1 MTAWQQG
8 FRQVTAQVAPRA
20 SHFLHWWRTSL
31 LAWLPAR
38 WQWALGWA
46 PARLLL
52 RQQDDQLH
60 LEREIGTQRLA
71 VATLPWPCQAAA
83 LATALPPRLQRLPR
97 YWLLDGGQVLRR
109 TLRVPA
115 AAAGRLLD
123 VMGFE
128 IDRQTPFIADQ
139 VSHDVRLLGDAG
151 AGQLDVELVVLPRVR
166 LEQWQQDVGSWADAV
181 SGIDV
186 MDRAGEPLKV
196 NLLPPPLRRHM
207 RNPQLRLE
215 LLLAV
220 AALVMLLLAGSQLLH
235 NREQAA
241 DTLRAEVE
249 RSARNAR
256 GVADER
262 ARLQALVD
270 GARFLDEERDK
281 RPTML
286 AVWNELSRKL
296 PDGSFLEKIGV
307 ENQQLQLIGL
317 SREANQ
323 LVPLLQ
329 QSALWQRVNLTGV
342 LQADGT
348 AGGRDRFTLTAEL
361 RASANAAAAM
371 AKKGAADAGANDA
384 P

>member
-1 MTAWQQG
+1 MTAQI
-8 FRQVTAQVAPRA
+8 APRA
-20 SHFLHWWRTSL
+20 GHFLHWWRSSL
-31 LAWLPAR
+31 LAWLPER

-52 RQQDDQLH
+52 LQQGDQLH
-60 LEREIGTQRLA
+60 LEREIGTQRVR
-71 VATLPWPCQAAA
+71 VASLPWPCQPAAMA
-83 LATALPPRLQRLPR
+83 GALPPRLQRLPR
-97 YWLLDGGQVLRR
+97 YWLFDGGQVLRR

-128 IDRQTPFIADQ
+128 IDRQTPFTADQ
-139 VSHDVRLLGDAG
+139 VTHDVRVLGDAG

-166 LEQWQQDVGSWADAV
+166 LEQWQQAVGSWADAL

-186 MDRAGEPLKV
+186 RDPSGNPLKV
-196 NLLPPPLRRHM
+196 NLLPMPLRRHA

-215 LLLAV
+215 LLLAM
-220 AALVMLLLAGSQLLH
+220 ATLVMLLLAGNQLLH
-235 NREQAA
+235 NRGQAA
-241 DTLRAEVE
+241 DELRAEVE
-249 RSARNAR
+249 RTARSAR

-270 GARFLDEERDK
+270 GARFLDGERAK

-307 ENQQLQLIGL
+307 ENQQVQLIGL

-329 QSALWQRVNLTGV
+329 ESALWQRVNLTGV

-361 RASANAAAAM
+361 RPAAAVTNE
-371 AKKGAADAGANDA
+371 GAADADA
-384 P
+384 DHTP

>member
-8 FRQVTAQVAPRA
+8 FRQVTAQIAPRA
-20 SHFLHWWRTSL
+20 GHFLHWWRSSL
-31 LAWLPAR
+31 LAWLPER

-52 RQQDDQLH
+52 QQQGDQLH
-60 LEREIGTQRLA
+60 LEREIGTQRLR
-71 VATLPWPCQAAA
+71 VASLSWPCQAAA
-83 LATALPPRLQRLPR
+83 LAAALPPRLQRLPR

-128 IDRQTPFIADQ
+128 IDRQTPFTADQ
-139 VSHDVRLLGDAG
+139 VTHDVRVLGDAG

-166 LEQWQQDVGSWADAV
+166 LEQWQQAVGSWADAL

-186 MDRAGEPLKV
+186 RDPSGNPLKV
-196 NLLPPPLRRHM
+196 NLLPMPLRRHA

-215 LLLAV
+215 LLLAM
-220 AALVMLLLAGSQLLH
+220 ATLVMLLLAGNQLLH
-235 NREQAA
+235 NRGQAA
-241 DTLRAEVE
+241 DELRAEVE
-249 RSARNAR
+249 RTARSAR

-270 GARFLDEERDK
+270 GARFLDGERAK

-307 ENQQLQLIGL
+307 ENQQVQLIGL

-329 QSALWQRVNLTGV
+329 ESALWQRVNLTGV

-361 RASANAAAAM
+361 RPAAAVTNE
-371 AKKGAADAGANDA
+371 GAADADA
-384 P
+384 DHTP

>member
-8 FRQVTAQVAPRA
+8 FRQVAAQVAPRA
-20 SHFLHWWRTSL
+20 GHFLHWWRNSL
-31 LAWLPAR
+31 LAWLPDR

-52 RQQDDQLH
+52 LQQGDQLH
-60 LEREIGTQRLA
+60 LDREIGTQRLR
-71 VATLPWPCQAAA
+71 VASLPWPCQAAA
-83 LATALPPRLQRLPR
+83 LADALPPRLQRLPR
-97 YWLLDGGQVLRR
+97 YWLLDGAQVLRR

-128 IDRQTPFIADQ
+128 IDRQTPFSADQ
-139 VSHDVRLLGDAG
+139 VTYDVRLLGDAG
-151 AGQLDVELVVLPRVR
+151 AGQLEVELVVLPRVR
-166 LEQWQQDVGSWADAV
+166 LEQWQQSVGSWGDAV

-186 MDRAGEPLKV
+186 IGASGDPLKV
-196 NLLPPPLRRHM
+196 NLLPPTLRRHM

-215 LLLAV
+215 LLLAL
-220 AALVMLLLAGSQLLH
+220 AAVVMLLLAASQLLH

-241 DTLRAEVE
+241 DALRAEVE

-270 GARFLDEERDK
+270 GARFLDDEHAK

-286 AVWNELSRKL
+286 AVWNELSRTL
-296 PDGSFLEKIGV
+296 PDGSYLEKIGV

-329 QSALWQRVNLTGV
+329 ESPLWERVNLTGV
-342 LQADGT
+342 LQADGM
-348 AGGRDRFTLTAEL
+348 AGGRDRFTLTAAL
-361 RASANAAAAM
+361 RPSATATRTAN
-371 AKKGAADAGANDA
+371 KGAADAGTDDA